1 MLKIGLWTLKNST
14 FERGG
19 YKELLELMIIWLGG
33 QIHKFSFK
41 VPGANHH
48 ARWMSKAIYYLKL
61 ALLQMHFSMDEKADV
76 NKMAGFVGLYYGHI
90 FI

>member
-1 MLKIGLWTLKNST
+1 MLKIGLWTLTNST